1 MPYPGWPGQQHAGCT
16 YEDALFTSFGAPKN
30 NIIIIYYDV
39 NIILYDGSVVFIR
52 AHSDRQLGFTRGLR
66 C

>member
-30 NIIIIYYDV
+30 NII
-39 NIILYDGSVVFIR
+39 L
-52 AHSDRQLGFTRGLR
+52 L

>member
-1 MPYPGWPGQQHAGCT
+1 MTGKRPQFDRAGAHACPQNNTCEAEVDCMPYPGWPGQQHAGCT

-30 NIIIIYYDV
+30 NII
-39 NIILYDGSVVFIR
+39 L
-52 AHSDRQLGFTRGLR
+52 L